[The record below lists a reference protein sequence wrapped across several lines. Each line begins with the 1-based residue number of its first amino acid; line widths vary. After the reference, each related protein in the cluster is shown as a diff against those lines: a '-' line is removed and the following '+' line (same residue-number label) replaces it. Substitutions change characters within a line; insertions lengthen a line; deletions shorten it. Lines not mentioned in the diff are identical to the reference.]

1 MRFLTQIAVLIFALT
16 LPVLA
21 QNMDHG
27 YYAKIVTRGSAWT
40 LRVNDIHIRE
50 NVKVG
55 YGNSTGNIGWAVKP
69 GLNSL
74 SLLFSPLTGKNP
86 TTGEYEQSLHE
97 GVSFEVTI
105 ERLDYKTRESLEVNA
120 LHISY
125 NEDKGKFVSHPK
137 TSFGQER
144 KMRYPQIWS
153 DGKYTVSADQTES
166 LVPVNGQTLDAYRLD
181 VEFFVEDDQL
191 WPQHWKSEAVPL
203 EDTPEMRRELW
214 GAYQELHWL
223 FQSGNIEEF
232 FRRMEPIW
240 ARAAHVYTMD
250 VKSAREFV
258 EDFKFGL
265 NSYKPV
271 REDGKILQPLRLKS
285 DLQNAAVQLYA
296 NNRLAWIRPVP
307 ILWRHP
313 DTREPSAVPVVF
325 YKTATGEWKIADINV
340 GL

>member
-1 MRFLTQIAVLIFALT
+1 M
-16 LPVLA
+16 A

-27 YYAKIVTRGSAWT
+27 YFAKIVTRGSAWT

-74 SLLFSPLTGKNP
+74 SLFFSPLTGKNP

-125 NEDKGKFVSHPK
+125 NEGKGKFVNHPK

-166 LVPVNGQTLDAYRLD
+166 LVPVNGQALDAYRLD

-191 WPQHWKSEAVPL
+191 WPEHWEDEAVPL

-214 GAYQELHWL
+214 GAYQELHAL
-223 FQSGNIEEF
+223 FQSGDTEEF

-240 ARAAHVYTMD
+240 AKAAHVYTMD
-250 VKSAREFV
+250 LKSARDFV
-258 EDFKFGL
+258 NDMSEGL
-265 NSYKPV
+265 DGFKPV
-271 REDGKILQPLRLKS
+271 TPSGEVLQPLLLMS
-285 DLQNAAVQLYA
+285 DLENAAVQLFA
-296 NNRLAWIRPVP
+296 NNRLAWIRPNP
-307 ILWRHP
+307 IRWKTP
-313 DTREPSAVPVVF
+313 DVEEYSNVPVVF